1 MKKSKIILVLLIFGC
16 YQIVAQNN
24 DAATY
29 FAKYITA
36 LKYSKGDGLPQNKE
50 KAFKIMKECAEA
62 GEMEDAMLV
71 LGAMYMTGNGTQK
84 SEDEAFKWILK
95 SSKGPNPKALYALG
109 KMYKDGTGTEQ
120 DLVKARDAYE
130 KAAQKGEPGAQFMNG
145 MMLYRG
151 LGGTQ
156 NYEEAVKWFSL
167 ADENEYA
174 DATYMLG
181 VCYKNGYGVAQDSKK
196 SNDFLT
202 KASKKGNKNA
212 QKEKQL
218 EKPEVNYNR
227 DEQYRNHVASQ
238 NLTSINYIQEKLDG
252 NISGEWTGKQ
262 YTFDWSHTHIIE
274 ETNTKLI
281 IHESDGSFTGEWYE
295 NEQLLVDFS
304 GKIIDK
310 IMMFDKAE
318 FKAPNRLGEKKGI
331 YFTKGK
337 LEMLSANKKYLAGEI
352 ETYNVDAKEPGYPI
366 YVVLENTIKQKDEN
380 VNDTS
385 INKAASIEQGIAE
398 NMNTTTGSSFTQKE
412 NQVKA
417 SDKVLSVI
425 RQKETDMN
433 VYPNPFDQSFTVSY
447 NLENAGQVNLNIY
460 NSSGGLVLR
469 QELKESTIGKNSKQ
483 ITFQEV
489 PGTYIVVL
497 EMEGRSYSK
506 IVIKK

>member
-1 MKKSKIILVLLIFGC
+1 MKKSKILLVLLIFGC

-71 LGAMYMTGNGTQK
+71 LGAMYMTGSGTQK
-84 SEDEAFKWILK
+84 SEDEAYKWILK
-95 SSKGPNPKALYALG
+95 SSKGTNPKAMYALG

-120 DLVKARDAYE
+120 DFVKARDAFE
-130 KAAQKGEPGAQFMNG
+130 KAAQKGEPGAQFMTG
-145 MMLYRG
+145 MMLHRG

-167 ADENEYA
+167 ADENGNA
-174 DATYMLG
+174 DAAYMLG
-181 VCYKNGYGVAQDSKK
+181 VCYKNGYGVTQDYKK

-212 QKEKQL
+212 QREKKSD
-218 EKPEVNYNR
+218 KPEVNKNR
-227 DEQYRNHVASQ
+227 DEQYRNHIASK
-238 NLTSINYIQEKLDG
+238 NHTSINYIQEKVGG

-262 YTFDWSHTHIIE
+262 YTLDWSHTHIIE

-310 IMMFDKAE
+310 IMMFDKTE
-318 FKAPNRLGEKKGI
+318 FMAPNRHGEMKGI

-352 ETYNVDAKEPGYPI
+352 ETYNVDAKEPGYPV
-366 YVVLENTIKQKDEN
+366 YVVLENTIKQEDEN
-380 VNDTS
+380 VNDTL
-385 INKAASIEQGIAE
+385 INKAASIEEKIAD
-398 NMNTTTGSSFTQKE
+398 NKNTTIDSSITKKE

-417 SDKVLSVI
+417 TDNVLSVI
-425 RQKETDMN
+425 RQKETEMS

-447 NLENAGQVNLNIY
+447 NLENAGTVILNIY
-460 NSSGGLVLR
+460 NSNGGLVLQ
-469 QELKESTIGKNSKQ
+469 QELKGSTVGKNSKQ

-489 PGTYIVVL
+489 PGTYIIVL
-497 EMEGRSYSK
+497 EMNGHLYSK
-506 IVIKK
+506 VVIKK